1 MSIDESDERLARL
14 AWTPSQ
20 LQELSKLMVKEDF
33 FIHSLC
39 LSGHRR
45 FPLGSLNK
53 ETREKGRKILS
64 QAIRLAHQLNI
75 RVIQIA
81 GYDVFYEEKTAETR
95 EFFLQGLK
103 KGVEEAAQ
111 YGVILAVEIMDDP
124 FMNSIQKG
132 NLSAWPEN
140 NPAVELEKGIAE
152 IAAIHL
158 KDTFAVTDTFEGKFR
173 EVTFG
178 EGCVD
183 FTGLLKTLKRLNY
196 SGPFL
201 IEMWNETDL
210 NFQEKIQAAQQY
222 LYPKLAEVGYYEQ

>member
-1 MSIDESDERLARL
+1 M
-14 AWTPSQ
+14 T
-20 LQELSKLMVKEDF
+20 
-33 FIHSLC
+33 SL
-39 LSGHRR
+39 RR
-45 FPLGSLNK
+45 
-53 ETREKGRKILS
+53 
-64 QAIRLAHQLNI
+64 
-75 RVIQIA
+75 
-81 GYDVFYEEKTAETR
+81 KTAETR

-124 FMNSIQKG
+124 FMNSIQKFLEIKEQIPSPFCMFILIQVIYLLG
-132 NLSAWPEN
+132 RKN

-196 SGPFL
+196 SGPF
-201 IEMWNETDL
+201 
-210 NFQEKIQAAQQY
+210 
-222 LYPKLAEVGYYEQ
+222 